1 MNETKLATMSVRMQ
15 YWADT
20 IRDRSESGL
29 TVDQYCLEH
38 GLSRHK
44 YFYWL
49 RKIREAALDASG
61 VSFVEITPPAKQLDN
76 SSTSVFDTEAMI
88 SIGNISVSVNS
99 KTSNELLPR
108 ILEVV
113 RDVK

>member
-61 VSFVEITPPAKQLDN
+61 VSFVEITPPAKRLDN
-76 SSTSVFDTEAMI
+76 SRTSVFDSEAMI
-88 SIGNISVSVNS
+88 SIGNINVSVNS
-99 KTSNELLPR
+99 KTSNELLSR